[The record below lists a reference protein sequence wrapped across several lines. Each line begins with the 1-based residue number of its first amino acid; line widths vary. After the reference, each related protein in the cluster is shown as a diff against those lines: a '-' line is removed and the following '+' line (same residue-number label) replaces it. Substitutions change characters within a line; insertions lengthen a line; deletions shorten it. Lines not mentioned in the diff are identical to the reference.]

1 MCKDVKYGF
10 ELHINKKERED
21 SKLTERQRG
30 FGSHRRLYPNISE
43 GNKND
48 IRSQGVKEAS
58 DV

>member
-48 IRSQGVKEAS
+48 IRS
-58 DV
+58 